1 MAKEKI
7 NTIVSSLE
15 GIKVALKKLI
25 QEAMI
30 NGTSREDL
38 EKGAKAFI
46 ENYLK
51 EHEDLKKSYNEVYQM
66 FKRLLYGNFLTMYK
80 IATKTLNKELLND
93 KISKEVQVDLKKAY
107 ESDKVKKES
116 YVFFSGDNIEVS
128 KIDATET
135 PNLKYIR
142 TNAEYGYT
150 QMQIDNYVEKVE
162 RVMDKISQVTFLAVN
177 SSGARVSLRNKAEM
191 EVRYQDML
199 EDLKGLKDEKFV
211 IVSQHKD
218 SSLRCACWQG
228 LIYLKDTDGTDVSL
242 LNWHE
247 WNTIHN
253 HIEPK
258 PIGYTKDNQPYYS
271 LRDAM
276 EHGLFSYNCRHRF
289 IKYEP
294 GVKVPKQ
301 LPYNPDEESKHS
313 KVDQKMRQMEQNIRR
328 AKERQTLALTPKERK
343 KWQTRSRKLQAD
355 YSDFCKANNRV
366 RNEWRTS
373 IGVVERG
380 INKAIH
386 RHFEND
392 DSIPLKDE
400 LKSQN
405 IDGKIKLDHKGL
417 MCKHKEIEVE
427 PLDFKEFSKLKNDF
441 EEQGGLFIQDAD
453 AQQYLKFRNADALTL
468 NENTILLKPEP
479 TASEIHEELIHA
491 EQFKNGKLSDIT
503 NGKVKLECEIEAC
516 KILIEKQLEFKIT
529 DKEHKYNQE
538 RLEIMLKDWK
548 DENYDKY

>member
-328 AKERQTLALTPKERK
+328 AKERQTLALTPKERR
-343 KWQTRSRKLQAD
+343 KWQTRSKKLQAD
-355 YSDFCKANNRV
+355 YSAFCKANNRV

-380 INKAIH
+380 TMKQVERDLKEPYIDPDRSIVLNNQVKKEIQQEDEAVKYQKETEKKFTKFTQDNPDAINPHTQKSINSQNK
-386 RHFEND
+386 HFRNTPEYKQALANGEHKSYFD
-392 DSIPLKDE
+392 ETKITPAKLNQFVLSNLNNIEWSKNLKD
-400 LKSQN
+400 
-405 IDGKIKLDHKGL
+405 GTFKG
-417 MCKHKEIEVE
+417 
-427 PLDFKEFSKLKNDF
+427 S
-441 EEQGGLFIQDAD
+441 
-453 AQQYLKFRNADALTL
+453 
-468 NENTILLKPEP
+468 
-479 TASEIHEELIHA
+479 
-491 EQFKNGKLSDIT
+491 
-503 NGKVKLECEIEAC
+503 
-516 KILIEKQLEFKIT
+516 LEFKDDIG
-529 DKEHKYNQE
+529 YNV
-538 RLEIMLKDWK
+538 
-548 DENYDKY
+548 DEKSGKTEPTNRIKIHFSKKGFHSVPTKKVKK